1 MLLVAWQRM
10 AVRRGFQIPAGTEV
24 VRLQHLLDA
33 AVEPLG
39 HAVRR
44 GNGPPVCFLI
54 RLALRVLRRGKA
66 VFDDEPIRAI
76 GPSDNGEWS
85 AQS

>member
-1 MLLVAWQRM
+1 MLLVAWQRI

-24 VRLQHLLDA
+24 VRLQHVLDP
-33 AVEPLG
+33 AVETLG

-44 GNGPPVCFLI
+44 GNGPPDRFLI

-66 VFDDEPIRAI
+66 VFDDEPCRAI

-85 AQS
+85 AQC